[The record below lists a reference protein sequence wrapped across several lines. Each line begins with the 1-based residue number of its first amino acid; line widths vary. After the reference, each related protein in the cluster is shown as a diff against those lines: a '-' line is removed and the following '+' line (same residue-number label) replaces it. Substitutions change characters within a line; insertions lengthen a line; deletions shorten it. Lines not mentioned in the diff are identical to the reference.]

1 VSGGTASALATIDLG
16 LRGYAPARTHR
27 HRLAADRL
35 AALATRGDAAGL
47 DPGRVRLLPA
57 GADVVAHVARA
68 LATNGVVVSELA
80 VRHAYLVERLAAE
93 GIVVDVGT
101 PWP

>member
-1 VSGGTASALATIDLG
+1 
-16 LRGYAPARTHR
+16 
-27 HRLAADRL
+27 
-35 AALATRGDAAGL
+35 
-47 DPGRVRLLPA
+47 VRLLPA